1 MSKLRVS
8 HLTVTIVDLMQC
20 WLYGNGMYTSTKYAI
35 KGIAECLRLELAPY
49 NIRVNLVCPGFVES
63 ALLDDGKELHVKLGL
78 LLRLFILYFG
88 LLVLLRTDV
97 TNRFKLRY
105 LPTDLWMCMTS
116 LQQRG
121 GNNRNAICLI
131 LQQRHRSITTNGRT
145 NYTCRDK
152 VGNVLDNHHTWPGP
166 DLCHSYTRFCTC

>member
-63 ALLDDGKELHVKLGL
+63 AFLDDGKELMVKLGI
-78 LLRLFILYFG
+78 LLRLFILHFG

-121 GNNRNAICLI
+121 GNNWNEVCLV
-131 LQQRHRSITTNGRT
+131 LQQTS
-145 NYTCRDK
+145 
-152 VGNVLDNHHTWPGP
+152 LNHHKRSHELYLPG
-166 DLCHSYTRFCTC
+166 

>member
-1 MSKLRVS
+1 MSKLRLS
-8 HLTVTIVDLMQC
+8 HLTVTIVVLMQC

-63 ALLDDGKELHVKLGL
+63 ALLDDGKELMVKLGI

-105 LPTDLWMCMTS
+105 LPTDVHDQL
-116 LQQRG
+116 
-121 GNNRNAICLI
+121 AA
-131 LQQRHRSITTNGRT
+131 
-145 NYTCRDK
+145 
-152 VGNVLDNHHTWPGP
+152 
-166 DLCHSYTRFCTC
+166 TRR

>member
-1 MSKLRVS
+1 
-8 HLTVTIVDLMQC
+8 
-20 WLYGNGMYTSTKYAI
+20 MYTSTKYAI

-63 ALLDDGKELHVKLGL
+63 ALLDDGKELMVKLGI

-105 LPTDLWMCMTS
+105 LPTDVHDQL
-116 LQQRG
+116 
-121 GNNRNAICLI
+121 AA
-131 LQQRHRSITTNGRT
+131 
-145 NYTCRDK
+145 
-152 VGNVLDNHHTWPGP
+152 
-166 DLCHSYTRFCTC
+166 TRR